1 LDQHTVLVPLD
12 LDLKQV
18 DGLAAVAAVDL
29 YILHLVIQQ
38 IEVMVAETV
47 VHMPEVEMPEILLR
61 HQDTM
66 MEMMV
71 YLEQVVEEDVQLPGK
86 LINMVEMVVVAPWL

>member
-1 LDQHTVLVPLD
+1 
-12 LDLKQV
+12 
-18 DGLAAVAAVDL
+18 
-29 YILHLVIQQ
+29 
-38 IEVMVAETV
+38 MVAETV

-71 YLEQVVEEDVQLPGK
+71 YLEQVVEEAVQLPGK

>member
-71 YLEQVVEEDVQLPGK
+71 YLEQVVEEAVQLPGK

>member
-1 LDQHTVLVPLD
+1 LDHHTVLVPLD
-12 LDLKQV
+12 LELKQV

-61 HQDTM
+61 HQDTE

-71 YLEQVVEEDVQLPGK
+71 YLEQVVEEAVQLPGK
-86 LINMVEMVVVAPWL
+86 LIDMVEMVVVAPWL

>member
-1 LDQHTVLVPLD
+1 LDHHTVLVPLD

-29 YILHLVIQQ
+29 YMLLLALRQ
-38 IEVMVAETV
+38 IEVLVAETV
-47 VHMPEVEMPEILLR
+47 VHMLEVEMPEILLR
-61 HQDTM
+61 HQDTE

-71 YLEQVVEEDVQLPGK
+71 YLEQVVEEAVQLPGNI
-86 LINMVEMVVVAPWL
+86 INMVEMVVVAPWL

>member
-18 DGLAAVAAVDL
+18 DGLAVVAAVDL
-29 YILHLVIQQ
+29 YILLLAIQQ
-38 IEVMVAETV
+38 IEVLVAETV

-61 HQDTM
+61 HQDRILDS
-66 MEMMV
+66 MV
-71 YLEQVVEEDVQLPGK
+71 YLEQVVEEAVQLPGK
-86 LINMVEMVVVAPWL
+86 IPTMVVLVVQEL